1 MLKKLIFSLLLFCSF
16 STINAQQ
23 NVFLTIQP
31 TFNGQPLDLAQ
42 PMNLAGTSFLLD
54 HFDYYL
60 SSIELV
66 HDGGQVMDFTNQV
79 FLFEPG
85 SYTIYLGYLN
95 VSNIEQISGYVGVPP
110 NLNTSSGTD
119 AIDITQYPSN
129 HPLSFQEPSMY
140 WGWTSGYMH
149 MIVGGNCDQ
158 NTDGVFETLFE
169 LHNLGDQNYRGF
181 ILPVT
186 QTQTSTDQIDI
197 YLNCQLDQWLKDIP
211 IESAGVS
218 HGTTGLN
225 LEVMKNVE
233 TEQVFTQPLTAS
245 VTHHPERRGE
255 VRITSN
261 DNQSTVFWSDIENL
275 NVIDVVDAF
284 GRIIHSERAKGNEG
298 QLSFQHSG
306 KGIFFI
312 RMMDE
317 NNSVIL
323 SSKCMLN

>member
-1 MLKKLIFSLLLFCSF
+1 MLKKLIFSSLLFCSF
-16 STINAQQ
+16 TTISAQQ

-31 TFNGQPLDLAQ
+31 TYNGQPLDLAQ
-42 PMNLAGTSFLLD
+42 PMNIAGTSFLLD

-79 FLFEPG
+79 FLFEPV
-85 SYTIYLGYLN
+85 SFTIYLGYLN
-95 VSNIEQISGYVGVPP
+95 VSNIEQISAYVGVPP

-119 AIDITQYPSN
+119 AIDITQYPVN

-181 ILPVT
+181 TLPVT

-211 IESAGVS
+211 IETAGVS
-218 HGTTGLN
+218 HGTTGVN
-225 LEVMKNVE
+225 MEIMKNVE
-233 TEQVFTQPLTAS
+233 TEPVFTQPLTAS
-245 VTHHPERRGE
+245 LTHHPERRGE
-255 VRITSN
+255 VRVTSG
-261 DNQSTVFWSDIENL
+261 DVQSVVFWSEIENL
-275 NVIDVVDAF
+275 NYIEVVDAF
-284 GRIIHSERAKGNEG
+284 GRTMHSENVSGSEG
-298 QLSFQHSG
+298 KFSFQNPGS
-306 KGIFFI
+306 GIFFI
-312 RMMDE
+312 RMKDE
-317 NNSVIL
+317 NRSIIL
-323 SSKCMLN
+323 STKCMLN